1 MKHRV
6 DDAAVDLAG
15 WVEEAKSDPVSYRR
29 RQVAHILL
37 HAIATTPALKETLYL
52 KGGILMA
59 LAYKSVRS
67 TSDIDFTT
75 NEDPDVFAGEIRG
88 SLDRA
93 LRRAVADLAY
103 PLACKV
109 QSTRKE
115 PKLFPTAT
123 APSLEISIASAM
135 RGTNEERRLQ
145 DGQAPQ
151 VLWMEVSFKEPVE
164 AVQDLVVG
172 SAMTTVKAYA
182 RVDLIAEKL
191 RALLQQ
197 PIRKRSRRQDVY
209 DLAHLLDADSPDE
222 SDRDEILRIL
232 CIKSKARG
240 LDPMHNSMRHPEIY
254 ERAKAEWAT
263 MQAEL
268 VDPLPDFDDTFRIV
282 LEFYETLPWSKV

>member
-1 MKHRV
+1 MEQHV
-6 DDAAVDLAG
+6 DDSAVDLAA
-15 WVEEAKSDPVSYRR
+15 WVEEARSDPVAYRR

-37 HAIATTPALKETLYL
+37 HAIATTPALKQSLFL

-59 LAYKSVRS
+59 LAYRSVRS

-75 NEDPDVFAGEIRG
+75 REDPDAFAGEIRG

-93 LRRAVADLAY
+93 LRRAVGDLAY

-115 PKLFPTAT
+115 PKLFPVAT
-123 APSLEISIASAM
+123 APSLEISIASAA
-135 RGTNEERRLQ
+135 RGTNEEIRLQ
-145 DGQAPQ
+145 NGQAPQ

-172 SAMTTVKAYA
+172 NAMTTVKAYA

-197 PIRKRSRRQDVY
+197 PVRKRSRRQDVY
-209 DLAHLLDADSPDE
+209 DLAYLLDADPPDE
-222 SDRDEILRIL
+222 DERAEILRIL
-232 CIKSKARG
+232 RIKSQARG
-240 LDPMHNSMRHPEIY
+240 LDSTYTSMRHPEIY
-254 ERAKAEWAT
+254 ERAKSEWAT

-268 VDPLPDFDDTFRIV
+268 TDPLPDFDGTFRTV
-282 LEFYETLPWSKV
+282 LEFYESLPWPQS